1 MSIPGI
7 TICFPSY
14 TQYALVGHIVLCH
27 RVSTHSPQYLRP
39 LSLAYT
45 ACAAASRLMW
55 LQHMPFVM
63 LECVC
68 CGLDKVCVCE
78 KFRAVRNYPSS
89 IIMNAKTGL
98 LSTIVPSSTLLKRC
112 RVVRVLVV
120 NNSPVVSRDCGVRKA
135 WLSRLLILRRRLT
148 PTTGHSDTRQ
158 RRGDDEADHCSD
170 HEGVRVQ
177 VKGVDA

>member
-1 MSIPGI
+1 MLSLVHAIRSCRSHSLVSPSVYA
-7 TICFPSY
+7 FPTVPS
-14 TQYALVGHIVLCH
+14 
-27 RVSTHSPQYLRP
+27 SPQPRLC
-39 LSLAYT
+39 T

-55 LQHMPFVM
+55 LQYMPFVM